1 MVMFALLLIA
11 AYVAVELSINNFNFQ
26 FVVIF
31 AVHLPAL
38 PLNTRPT
45 LHNTVVIKRLIL
57 DVYPSTQKVIDGFA
71 NVGNGYFTNKS

>member
-38 PLNTRPT
+38 PLNTT
-45 LHNTVVIKRLIL
+45 LHNTVVIKHLIF

-71 NVGNGYFTNKS
+71 NVGNGYFTNMS